1 MEQRRI
7 AYDVLPLYRQ
17 LRQALQQGVC
27 GPCLELGEPNAASR
41 SLL

>member
-17 LRQALQQGVC
+17 LRQALQQGARAAFFLV
-27 GPCLELGEPNAASR
+27 PSQLGRPTHPN
-41 SLL
+41 